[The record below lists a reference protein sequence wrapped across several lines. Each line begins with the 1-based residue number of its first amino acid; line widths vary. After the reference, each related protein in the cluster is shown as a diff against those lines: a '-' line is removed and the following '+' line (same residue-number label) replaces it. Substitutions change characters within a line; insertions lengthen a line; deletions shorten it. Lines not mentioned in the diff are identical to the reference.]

1 MRMRGVQEII
11 MIESINTNSTLN
23 SNITKVK
30 SMEDNMN
37 IHGYVTIIKN
47 AGTDSEQVI
56 CLNKHNLLTNSG
68 RDAFHA
74 LAYTNTSAGTRG
86 YGFIA
91 LTANS
96 GSPAATDTALTGEI
110 STGGLARADATTK
123 THSSGTNSTT
133 LQHTFTA
140 SATHTAVVKAALFN
154 AASAG
159 TMAHINTFTSVTLQS
174 ADTLQVTW
182 TLTLG

>member
-1 MRMRGVQEII
+1 M
-11 MIESINTNSTLN
+11 
-23 SNITKVK
+23 TKVK

-47 AGTDSEQVI
+47 VGTDSEQVI

-68 RDAFHA
+68 RDWMHA
-74 LAYTNTSAGTRG
+74 QVYTNTAAGDRG
-86 YGFIA
+86 AGYIA
-91 LTANS
+91 LTTS
-96 GSPAATDTALTGEI
+96 TTTPAAGDTLLASEI
-110 STGGLARADATTK
+110 TTGGLERADATTK

-133 LQHTFTA
+133 LQHTFTS
-140 SATHTAVVKAALFN
+140 SATHTAVIKAALFN
-154 AASAG
+154 AASSG

>member
-1 MRMRGVQEII
+1 MQENID
-11 MIESINTNSTLN
+11 TKTTLN
-23 SNITKVK
+23 TISTHNKG
-30 SMEDNMN
+30 MEDNMN

-47 AGTDSEQVI
+47 VGTDSEQVI

-86 YGFIA
+86 YGYIG
-91 LTANS
+91 LTANTAL
-96 GSPAATDTALTGEI
+96 PAATDTALTGEI
-110 STGGLARADATTK
+110 TTGGLARADATTK
-123 THSSGTNSTT
+123 THTSSTNSTT
-133 LQHTFTA
+133 IQHTFTA
-140 SATHTAVVKAALFN
+140 SATHTAVVKAALFS
-154 AASAG
+154 AASGG

-174 ADTLQVTW
+174 SDTLQVTW

>member
-1 MRMRGVQEII
+1 
-11 MIESINTNSTLN
+11 MIEAINTNSTLN

-30 SMEDNMN
+30 GMEDNMN

-56 CLNKHNLLTNSG
+56 CKDKHNLLTNSG

-74 LAYTNTSAGTRG
+74 LAYTNTTAGSRG
-86 YGFIA
+86 YGYIG
-91 LTANS
+91 LTSNS
-96 GSPAATDTALTGEI
+96 ASPAATDTALTGEI
-110 STGGLARADATTK
+110 TTGGLGRADATTK

-133 LQHTFTA
+133 IQNTFTS
-140 SATHTAVVKAALFN
+140 SATHTAIVKAALFN

-174 ADTLQVTW
+174 SDTLQVTW